1 MSHYSMGSDLVSHKG
16 KLIQTSVG
24 NSDADK
30 FVQKINAKRSS
41 SYVFI
46 PNGLEH
52 RVDLLSNQIY
62 DTPGKLWLICLSSN
76 KFDVFEDFDIGSKIN
91 LL

>member
-1 MSHYSMGSDLVSHKG
+1 MGSDLVSHKG